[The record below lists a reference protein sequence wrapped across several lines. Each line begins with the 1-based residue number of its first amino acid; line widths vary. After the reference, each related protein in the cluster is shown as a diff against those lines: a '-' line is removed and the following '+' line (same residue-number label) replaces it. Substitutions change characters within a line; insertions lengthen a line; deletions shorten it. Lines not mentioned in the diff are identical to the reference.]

1 MSTIDQTIGAA
12 VASGAAPSRQ
22 RLRRTVEPG
31 APGGPARAA
40 PDLLPGQDRRQHRAG
55 HRGLDDLRAGGG
67 LVVALVTAAY
77 LTAVFVVLSPL
88 RALAF
93 VVVQQGLFGLYLGCA
108 FAPNH

>member
-1 MSTIDQTIGAA
+1 M
-12 VASGAAPSRQ
+12 
-22 RLRRTVEPG
+22 
-31 APGGPARAA
+31 
-40 PDLLPGQDRRQHRAG
+40 
-55 HRGLDDLRAGGG
+55 
-67 LVVALVTAAY
+67 ALVTAAY